1 MTALISKL
9 YRRSVEKDSER
20 EEEERGDD
28 DDDDDRACR
37 LLSAEQHMAYLH

>member
-9 YRRSVEKDSER
+9 YRQSVEKDSER
-20 EEEERGDD
+20 EEEERG

>member
-20 EEEERGDD
+20 EEERG

>member
-28 DDDDDRACR
+28 DDDRACR